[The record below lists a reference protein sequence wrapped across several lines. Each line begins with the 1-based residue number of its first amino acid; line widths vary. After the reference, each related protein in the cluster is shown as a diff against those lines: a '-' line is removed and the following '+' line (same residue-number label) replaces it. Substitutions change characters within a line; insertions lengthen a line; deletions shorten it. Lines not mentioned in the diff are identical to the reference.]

1 MLQKDPI
8 TEEKRQHFKSI
19 LSRTLDDLLSE
30 KEKNTLG
37 LSCFKDDVGDY
48 ADLASLDTDR
58 TLDVRLRERESRL
71 AEKIASALRKLE
83 DGTFGICE
91 ECGMPISEKRLMARP
106 IARLCIKCKEEQE
119 LQEMNWDQ

>member
-8 TEEKRQHFKSI
+8 TEEKRKHFKSI